1 MDDQAIKLAIDELPT
16 QFSKVLM
23 ELEMRIARNEIDKES
38 LNQLLSLYSVSYL
51 YAGGCRSL

>member
-1 MDDQAIKLAIDELPT
+1 MDDQAIKLAINELPS

-38 LNQLLSLYSVSYL
+38 LNQLLSLYSVSRVYE
-51 YAGGCRSL
+51 GGSGSL